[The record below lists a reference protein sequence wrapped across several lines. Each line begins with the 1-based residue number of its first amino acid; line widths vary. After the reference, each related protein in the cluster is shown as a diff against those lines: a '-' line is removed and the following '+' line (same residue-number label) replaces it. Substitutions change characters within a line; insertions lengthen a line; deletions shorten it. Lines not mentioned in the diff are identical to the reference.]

1 MTELIRKLGE
11 LATASRIKRLSDSL
25 MQDVGRIY
33 KEQGFKFEP
42 KWFLIFYQLSQQK
55 AMSVTELARE
65 VGITYPAVNQLAA
78 EMSKAGLVESSS
90 DTKDKR
96 KRLLSL
102 TEKGR
107 ALTVSLRPLWE
118 DIEKSTSDLL
128 EELNCDFLQ
137 MVGQIEDSLDEKS
150 MYQRVME
157 RIRSRQYEDIQII
170 KYDPK
175 YKKYF
180 SELNREWLEEYFEVE
195 AEDEKLLSKPE
206 INILKPGGSIFFA
219 VFKDEVVGTCALIKL
234 DSNVYELAKM
244 AVSAKFRGKLI
255 GKKLAQVAIEKA
267 RKFKAE
273 RLIVRTN
280 PKLDAANRLYR
291 KLGFEYMGKD
301 TTGLYKRPTV
311 IMELKLNK

>member
-33 KEQGFKFEP
+33 REQGFKFEP
-42 KWFLIFYQLSQQK
+42 KWFLIFYQLFQQK

-90 DTKDKR
+90 DSKDKR

-102 TEKGR
+102 TEKGK
-107 ALTVSLRPLWE
+107 ALAVSLRPLWE
-118 DIEKSTSDLL
+118 DIGKSTADLL

-137 MVGQIEDSLDEKS
+137 MVGQIEDSLEGKS
-150 MYQRVME
+150 MYQRVIE
-157 RIRSRQYEDIQII
+157 RIRSRQYEDIQIV
-170 KYDPK
+170 KYNPK

-206 INILKPGGSIFFA
+206 LYILKPGGFILFAIF
-219 VFKDEVVGTCALIKL
+219 KGEVVGTCALIKA
-234 DSNVYELAKM
+234 DSAVYELVKM
-244 AVSAKFRGKLI
+244 AVSSKFRGKLI
-255 GKKLAQVAIEKA
+255 GKKLAQFAIETA
-267 RKFKAE
+267 RKYKAE
-273 RLIVRTN
+273 KVLVRTN

-291 KLGFEYMGKD
+291 KLGFEYKGKD
-301 TTGLYKRPTV
+301 SSGLYKRPTV
-311 IMELKLNK
+311 IMELKFK